1 MTFTGL
7 DYMSNTAGLQ
17 LFTGLD
23 YMSNTAGL
31 QLFTGLDYMSNTAGL
46 QIFTGLEYMSNTAGV
61 QLFTGLDFMSNTAG
75 LQFSTQTIERKK
87 DLDTCFGNTDLNFGQ
102 TQTYGGVT
110 PFKFAFIDV
119 LLRVCRIFPTG
130 HQDTFSYEECVLSPF
145 LLLL

>member
-1 MTFTGL
+1 MTVTKYPFLNWLCISSFLRRVLSSVTSMTFTGL
-7 DYMSNTAGLQ
+7 DYMSNTAGL
-17 LFTGLD
+17 
-23 YMSNTAGL
+23 
-31 QLFTGLDYMSNTAGL
+31 
-46 QIFTGLEYMSNTAGV
+46 

-102 TQTYGGVT
+102 AQTYGGVT